1 MKQAGVGARYPT
13 VEGKDLA
20 VNFRNMDGPVDCR
33 GGLVNG
39 ATYLAR

>member
-1 MKQAGVGARYPT
+1 M
-13 VEGKDLA
+13 EGDDRA

-39 ATYLAR
+39 AAYTAQ